1 MSVVGPAPG
10 IRTTCAYCGV
20 GCGVIA
26 RPDGR
31 GGATI
36 SGDSEHPA
44 NFGRLCVKGAA
55 LGETVGAGERV
66 LHPLINGTRTTWSR
80 ALDAVA
86 RGFGE
91 TLQAH
96 GPDSVAFYLSGQLL
110 TEDYYVANKLIKGFI
125 GSAHCDTNS
134 RLCMAST
141 VAGQRRAFG
150 ADVVPAC
157 YEDIEEADL
166 IILVGS
172 NAAWCHPVLHQR
184 MLAAQAGRGVRLIN
198 IDVRR
203 TATSVDA
210 DLNLTLAP
218 GTDAVLFSWLLV
230 QICEGGGLDR
240 EYVARHTTGLG
251 EALAQAKVIAP
262 DLAEVAR
269 ATGLD
274 AADISTFVAWFM
286 AHPRTL
292 TCFSQG
298 VNQSAQG
305 TDKVNAIL
313 NCHLASGRIG
323 KPGSGPLSLTG
334 QPNAMGGREVG
345 GLSNQLAAHMGFAP
359 DDIARV
365 ERFWGSAHMARRE
378 GRKAV
383 DLFDAVARGEIK
395 ALWILH
401 TNPAVSMPRA
411 DFVRG
416 SLGRLDHLV
425 VSEAFAGVDGLLE
438 RAHVVLPASPWG
450 EKDGTVTN
458 SERRISRQRRF
469 VEPQGEA
476 KPDWW
481 ALSEVARRMGFAKA
495 FPYQSAHEIF
505 CEHAALSAFENDGS
519 RAFNIG
525 GLAGLSRAAY
535 DGLAPVQWPLPAGKS
550 PSGRMFAGGGFF
562 TSDSRA
568 RLVAVASPA
577 LREPTTA
584 RFPLILNTGRVRDH
598 WHTMTRTGLSAR
610 LSTHI
615 REPFVAV
622 APEDAAALGLD
633 SRAYA
638 RLRTAH
644 ASAVLRVEITPQQPQ
659 GQVFAPIHWNDAT
672 SGQGRVSALMGAH
685 VDPLSGQ
692 PESKAAPARLEKID
706 MRSFGFLATRRHLSL
721 PRWLVHARFAIA
733 GGEGVV
739 FACECPPADLYA
751 LIANYLP
758 DSGQRATL
766 RDEGAGRY
774 RTLVTSRAAIETLLH
789 IGPLRDDAAL
799 DMAIRHF
806 AAPEH
811 DSRLRRALLA
821 GHAAEA
827 VDQHGPVICVCNNV
841 HAGSI
846 RAHRAAGARDLAS
859 IGAACKAGTT
869 CGSCRPEI
877 SVILAEPVAATIPIR
892 QPEVSLESS

>member
-1 MSVVGPAPG
+1 MSLVGPVPG

-31 GGATI
+31 GGAAI
-36 SGDSEHPA
+36 SGDSDHPA

-55 LGETVGAGERV
+55 LGETVGVGERV

-86 RGFGE
+86 RGFRE

-110 TEDYYVANKLIKGFI
+110 TEDYYVANKLIKGFM
-125 GSAHCDTNS
+125 GSANCDTNS

-150 ADVVPAC
+150 ADVVPAS
-157 YEDIEEADL
+157 YEDIEAADL

-184 MLAAQAGRGVRLIN
+184 MLAAQAGRGAKLIN

-218 GTDAVLFSWLLV
+218 GTDSVLFSWLLV
-230 QICEGGGLDR
+230 QICDSGGLDPDFV
-240 EYVARHTTGLG
+240 ERHTTGLG
-251 EALAQAKVIAP
+251 EALAQARMIAP
-262 DLAEVAR
+262 DLAHVVR
-269 ATGLD
+269 ATRLA
-274 AADISTFVAWFM
+274 AADITAFVAWFM
-286 AHPRTL
+286 AYPRTL

-345 GLSNQLAAHMGFAP
+345 GLSNQLAAHMGFVP

-365 ERFWGSAHMARRE
+365 QRFWGAPQMARRE

-383 DLFDAVARGEIK
+383 DMFDAVARGDIK

-495 FPYQSAHEIF
+495 FAYQSAHEIF
-505 CEHAALSAFENDGS
+505 CEHAALSAFENNGS
-519 RAFNIG
+519 RAFDIG
-525 GLAGLSRAAY
+525 GLATLSRAAY
-535 DGLAPVQWPLPAGKS
+535 DALAPVQWPLRAGES
-550 PSGRMFAGGGFF
+550 PQERMFAAGGFF
-562 TSDSRA
+562 TPDRRA
-568 RLVAVASPA
+568 RLVAVDKPS
-577 LREPTTA
+577 LREPTTP

-622 APEDAAALGLD
+622 APEDAAALGLRSGD
-633 SRAYA
+633 YA
-638 RLRTAH
+638 RLRSAQ

-672 SGQGRVSALMGAH
+672 AGQGRVSALMGAH

-692 PESKAAPARLEKID
+692 PESKAAPARLEKVD
-706 MRSFGFLATRRHLSL
+706 MRSYGFLTTRRHLPL

-733 GGEGVV
+733 GGEGVM

-766 RDEGAGRY
+766 RHEGAGRF
-774 RTLVTSRAAIETLLH
+774 RTLVTSRLGIETLLH
-789 IGPLRDDAAL
+789 IGPQRDEAAL
-799 DMAIRHF
+799 DLAIRHF

-811 DSRLRRALLA
+811 DSALRRALLA

-827 VDQHGPVICVCNNV
+827 VDDRGPVICVCNNV
-841 HAGSI
+841 HAGTI
-846 RAHRAAGARDLAS
+846 REGIMAGARDLAA

-877 SVILAEPVAATIPIR
+877 SVILAESAVPAPPMVPAEFSH
-892 QPEVSLESS
+892 QSS

>member
-1 MSVVGPAPG
+1 MAVPVPG

-26 RPDGR
+26 QPDGR
-31 GGATI
+31 GGAAI

-44 NFGRLCVKGAA
+44 NFGKLCVKGAA
-55 LGETVGAGERV
+55 LGETLGVGERV

-86 RGFGE
+86 RGFRE

-96 GPDSVAFYLSGQLL
+96 GPESVAFYLSGQLL
-110 TEDYYVANKLIKGFI
+110 TEDYYVANKLIKGFM
-125 GSAHCDTNS
+125 GSANCDTNS

-150 ADVVPAC
+150 ADVVPAS
-157 YEDIEEADL
+157 YEDFEAADL

-184 MLAAQAGRGVRLIN
+184 MLAAKAKRGAKLIN

-210 DLNLTLAP
+210 DLNLTLIP
-218 GTDAVLFSWLLV
+218 GTDSVLFSWLLV
-230 QICEGGGLDR
+230 QISEGEGLDQGFV
-240 EYVARHTTGLG
+240 ERHTSGLG
-251 EALAQAKVIAP
+251 EALAQARIIAP
-262 DLAEVAR
+262 NLAHVAR
-269 ATGLD
+269 TTGL
-274 AADISTFVAWFM
+274 AVADITTFVAWFM
-286 AHPRTL
+286 AQPRTL

-345 GLSNQLAAHMGFAP
+345 GLSNQLAAHMGFLP

-365 ERFWGSAHMARRE
+365 ERFWGGTTMARRE

-383 DLFDAVARGEIK
+383 DMFDAVARGEIK

-425 VSEAFAGVDGLLE
+425 VSEAFSHVDGLLE

-469 VEPQGEA
+469 IEPQGEA

-505 CEHAALSAFENDGS
+505 CEHAALSAFENEGT
-519 RAFNIG
+519 RAFDIG
-525 GLAGLSRAAY
+525 GLKDMSRSAY
-535 DGLAPVQWPLPAGKS
+535 DALVPVQWPLRAGEAAKE
-550 PSGRMFAGGGFF
+550 RMFAEGGFF
-562 TSDSRA
+562 TPDRRA
-568 RLVAVASPA
+568 RFIAVETPS
-577 LREPTTA
+577 LRELLTP

-598 WHTMTRTGLSAR
+598 WHTMTRTGLSPR

-622 APEDAAALGLD
+622 APEDAAALGL
-633 SRAYA
+633 SSGHYA
-638 RLRTAH
+638 RLRSAH

-672 SGQGRVSALMGAH
+672 AGRGRVSALMSAH
-685 VDPLSGQ
+685 VDPVSGQ
-692 PESKAAPARLEKID
+692 PESKATPTRLEKIE
-706 MRSFGFLATRRHLSL
+706 MRSYGFLATRRHLPL
-721 PRWLVHARFAIA
+721 PRWLVHARFAMA

-739 FACECPPADLYA
+739 FACECPPEELYA

-766 RDEGAGRY
+766 RHEAAGLF
-774 RTLVTSRAAIETLLH
+774 RTLVTTRTSIETLLH
-789 IGPLRDDAAL
+789 IGPRRDEAAL
-799 DMAIRHF
+799 DLAIRHF

-811 DSRLRRALLA
+811 DATLRRALLA
-821 GHAAEA
+821 GHAADA
-827 VDQHGPVICVCNNV
+827 ADNRGPVICVCNNV
-841 HAGSI
+841 HAGTI
-846 RAHRAAGARDLAS
+846 RERIAAGSRDLAS

-877 SVILAEPVAATIPIR
+877 SAILAEISVPALAAG
-892 QPEVSLESS
+892 

>member
-1 MSVVGPAPG
+1 MTLARTPPG

-31 GGATI
+31 GGAAI
-36 SGDSEHPA
+36 SADADHPA

-55 LGETVGAGERV
+55 LGETVGTGTRV

-80 ALDAVA
+80 ALDTVA
-86 RGFGE
+86 RGFRE
-91 TLQAH
+91 ALQAH
-96 GPDSVAFYLSGQLL
+96 GPQSVAFYLSGQLL
-110 TEDYYVANKLIKGFI
+110 TEDYYVANKLIKGFM
-125 GSAHCDTNS
+125 GSANCDTNS

-141 VAGQRRAFG
+141 VAGQKRAFG
-150 ADVVPAC
+150 ADVVPAT
-157 YEDIEEADL
+157 YADIEEADL
-166 IILVGS
+166 IVLVGS

-184 MLAAQAGRGVRLIN
+184 MLAAKATRGAKIVN

-203 TATSVDA
+203 TATSIDA
-210 DLNLTLAP
+210 DLNLTLNP
-218 GTDAVLFSWLLV
+218 GTDSVLFSWLLV
-230 QICEGGGLDR
+230 QVMESGGLDR
-240 EYVARHTTGLG
+240 DFVERHTSGLP
-251 EALAQAKVIAP
+251 EALAQACRIAP
-262 DLAEVAR
+262 DVTSVAA
-269 ATGLD
+269 ATGL
-274 AADISTFVAWFM
+274 AMADVVTFVAWFL

-305 TDKVNAIL
+305 SDKVNAIL

-323 KPGSGPLSLTG
+323 RPGSGPLSLTG

-345 GLSNQLAAHMGFAP
+345 GLSNQLAAHMGFGA
-359 DDIARV
+359 DDIDKV
-365 ERFWGSAHMARRE
+365 QRFWGGTAMARHE

-383 DLFDAVARGEIK
+383 DMFDAVARGEIR

-416 SLGRLDHLV
+416 SLGKLDHLV
-425 VSEAFAGVDGLLE
+425 VSEAYAHVDGLLE

-469 VEPQGEA
+469 LEPQGEA

-481 ALSEVARRMGFAKA
+481 AVSEVARRMGFAKA

-505 CEHAALSAFENDGS
+505 VEHAALSGFENRGT
-519 RAFNIG
+519 RAFDIG
-525 GLAGLSRAAY
+525 GLAQMSRSDYDALS
-535 DGLAPVQWPLPAGKS
+535 PVQWPVRAGEAAG
-550 PSGRMFAGGGFF
+550 GRMFAAGMFF
-562 TSDSRA
+562 TPDQRA
-568 RLVAVASPA
+568 RFIAVEEPA
-577 LREPTTA
+577 LREPISLQ
-584 RFPLILNTGRVRDH
+584 FPLRLNTGRVRDH
-598 WHTMTRTGLSAR
+598 WHTMTRTGLSPR

-622 APEDAAALGLD
+622 APEDAANLGLVD
-633 SRAYA
+633 GHYA
-638 RLRTAH
+638 RLRSAH
-644 ASAVLRVEITPQQPQ
+644 ASAVLRVEITNQQPK

-672 SGQGRVSALMGAH
+672 AGQARVSALMGAH
-685 VDPLSGQ
+685 VDKVSGQ
-692 PESKAAPARLEKID
+692 PESKATPARLEKIA
-706 MRSFGFLATRRHLSL
+706 MRSFGFLATRRHVPL
-721 PRWLVHARFAIA
+721 PRWLVHARFAVA

-739 FACECPPADLYA
+739 FACECLPEELYA

-758 DSGQRATL
+758 DSGQRASM
-766 RDEGAGRY
+766 RNEAAGLF
-774 RTLVTSRAAIETLLH
+774 RTLVTTRAGIESLLH
-789 IGPLRDDAAL
+789 IGPRRDGVAL
-799 DMAIRHF
+799 DLAIRHF
-806 AAPEH
+806 ATQGH
-811 DSRLRRALLA
+811 DVALRRALLA

-827 VDQHGPVICVCNNV
+827 TDLRGPMICVCNNV
-841 HAGSI
+841 HAETI
-846 RAHRAAGARDLAS
+846 RACINDGAHDLAA
-859 IGAACKAGTT
+859 IGATCKAGTT

-877 SVILAEPVAATIPIR
+877 SVLLADRPARALAVC
-892 QPEVSLESS
+892 